1 MIGAS
6 SNPARYSNTAVKELK
21 YHGFPVVAIGLRNE
35 KIGETEI
42 QTGFPEI
49 EDVHTVTLYVGQQN
63 QPGYKDYILNQ
74 LAPKRIIFNPG
85 TENEDFEQL
94 AEKKGIEV
102 VKNCT
107 LVMLDFGIF

>member
-6 SNPARYSNTAVKELK
+6 SNPARYSNTAVKELTRK
-21 YHGFPVVAIGLRNE
+21 GFPVVAIGLRNE
-35 KIGETEI
+35 NIGNTEI

-49 EDVHTVTLYVGQQN
+49 EDVHTVTLYVGQQI
-63 QPGYKDYILNQ
+63 QPGYKDYIINQ

-94 AEKKGIEV
+94 AEEKGIEV